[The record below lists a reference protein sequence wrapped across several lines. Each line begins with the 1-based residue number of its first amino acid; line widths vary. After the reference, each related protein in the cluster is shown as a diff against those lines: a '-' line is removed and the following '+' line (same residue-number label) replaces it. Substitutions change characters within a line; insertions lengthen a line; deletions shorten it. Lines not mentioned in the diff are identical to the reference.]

1 MLTYAD
7 ACYQDDKHIEFA
19 LPCDGTL
26 VDVSAAARGWRGLGV
41 KAVLSR
47 TVHANTAS
55 FTHHMYPEAGPLM
68 FCGGGGGG
76 EYADVTVYEGSIKA
90 PLRTCC

>member
-7 ACYQDDKHIEFA
+7 VCLQDDKHIEFV

-26 VDVSAAARGWRGLGV
+26 VDVSEAARGWRGLGV

-47 TVHANTAS
+47 TLHANAAS
-55 FTHHMYPEAGPLM
+55 FTPHLYPEAGPLM
-68 FCGGGGGG
+68 FSGDGGGGG
-76 EYADVTVYEGSIKA
+76 EYADVCRRMLTYADV
-90 PLRTCC
+90 C